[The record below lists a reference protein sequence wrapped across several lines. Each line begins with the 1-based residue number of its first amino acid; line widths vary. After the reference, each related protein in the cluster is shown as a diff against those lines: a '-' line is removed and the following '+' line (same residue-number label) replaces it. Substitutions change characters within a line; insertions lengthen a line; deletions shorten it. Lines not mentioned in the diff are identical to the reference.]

1 MLRFTVA
8 TLLAIAVSLP
18 TIAKE
23 INISGS
29 TSVARVMDVLA
40 EEYNKT
46 HPDDYVAVQ
55 GIGSSAGITM
65 VNKGVAEIG
74 MSSRYLTESE
84 KGEDLNVYP
93 IAYDG
98 LAVVVNRTNSVEN
111 LSQQQLFDIYKGK
124 IKNWKEVGGADQ
136 PIAVVTREASSGS
149 RYSFESL
156 LGLTKIVND
165 RLVSDISPNNLVV
178 NSNSMVKTIVNHNTR
193 AIGFIS
199 VGSVDRSIKA
209 IQLDGID
216 PTSTNISNHKYKLAR
231 PFLVLYKVDKI
242 SDAGKGFIAFLRS
255 EQGQKAIADYGY
267 TPVKK
272 TLISKNEKE
281 ST

>member
-124 IKNWKEVGGADQ
+124 IKNWKEVGGPDQ

-267 TPVKK
+267 TPVK
-272 TLISKNEKE
+272 NFNQ
-281 ST
+281 

>member
-8 TLLAIAVSLP
+8 TLLAMAIALP
-18 TIAKE
+18 SAMAKE
-23 INISGS
+23 VNISGS

-40 EEYNKT
+40 EKYNKT
-46 HPDDYVAVQ
+46 HPDDYIAVQ

-65 VNKGVAEIG
+65 VNKGVVKIG

-84 KGEDLNVYP
+84 KGEDLNVIP

-98 LAVVVNRTNSVEN
+98 LAIVVNRANSIAN
-111 LSQQQLFDIYKGK
+111 LSQQQVFDIYKGK
-124 IKNWKEVGGADQ
+124 IKNWKEVGGDDQ

-156 LGLTKIVND
+156 MGLTKIVND

-199 VGSVDRSIKA
+199 VGSVDRSVKA
-209 IQLDGID
+209 IQFEGIE
-216 PTSTNISNHKYKLAR
+216 PTTENIANHKYTLAR
-231 PFLVLYKVDKI
+231 PFLVLYKVDAL
-242 SDAGKGFIAFLRS
+242 DQAGKDFVAFLKS
-255 EQGQKAIADYGY
+255 EEGQQAVAEYGY

-272 TLISKNEKE
+272 FDQ
-281 ST
+281 

>member
-8 TLLAIAVSLP
+8 TLLAMAIALP
-18 TIAKE
+18 SAMAKE
-23 INISGS
+23 VNISGS

-40 EEYNKT
+40 EKYNKT
-46 HPDDYVAVQ
+46 HPDDYIAVQ

-65 VNKGVAEIG
+65 VNKGVVKIG

-84 KGEDLNVYP
+84 KGEDLNVIP

-98 LAVVVNRTNSVEN
+98 LAIVVNRANSISN
-111 LSQQQLFDIYKGK
+111 LSQQQVFDIYKGK
-124 IKNWKEVGGADQ
+124 IKNWKEVGGDDQ

-156 LGLTKIVND
+156 MGLTKIVND

-199 VGSVDRSIKA
+199 VGSVDRSVKA
-209 IQLDGID
+209 IQFEGIE
-216 PTSTNISNHKYKLAR
+216 PTSENIANHKYTLAR
-231 PFLVLYKVDKI
+231 PFLVLYKVDAL
-242 SDAGKGFIAFLRS
+242 DQAGKDFVAFLKS
-255 EQGQKAIADYGY
+255 EEGQQAVAEYGY

-272 TLISKNEKE
+272 FDQ
-281 ST
+281 

>member
-178 NSNSMVKTIVNHNTR
+178 NSNNMVKTIVNHNTR

-267 TPVKK
+267 TPVK
-272 TLISKNEKE
+272 NFNQ
-281 ST
+281 

>member
-8 TLLAIAVSLP
+8 TLLAMAIALP
-18 TIAKE
+18 SAMAKE
-23 INISGS
+23 VNISGS

-40 EEYNKT
+40 EKYNKM
-46 HPDDYVAVQ
+46 HPDNYIAVQ

-65 VNKGVAEIG
+65 VNKGVVTIG
-74 MSSRYLTESE
+74 MSSRYLTENE
-84 KGEDLNVYP
+84 KGEDLNVIP

-98 LAVVVNRTNSVEN
+98 LAIVVNRANSIDN
-111 LSQQQLFDIYKGK
+111 LSQQQLFDIYQGK
-124 IKNWKEVGGADQ
+124 VKNWKEVGGDDQ

-156 LGLTKIVND
+156 LGLTKIVNN

-199 VGSVDRSIKA
+199 VGSVDRSVKP
-209 IQLDGID
+209 IQFEGIE
-216 PTSTNISNHKYKLAR
+216 PSTENIANHKYTLAR
-231 PFLVLYKVDKI
+231 PFLVLYKVD
-242 SDAGKGFIAFLRS
+242 SLDQAGKDFVAFLKS
-255 EQGQKAIADYGY
+255 EEGQKAVEEYGY

-272 TLISKNEKE
+272 FDQ
-281 ST
+281 

>member
-1 MLRFTVA
+1 MFRFTVA
-8 TLLAIAVSLP
+8 TLLAMAIALP
-18 TIAKE
+18 SAMAKE
-23 INISGS
+23 VNISGS

-40 EEYNKT
+40 EKYNKT
-46 HPDDYVAVQ
+46 HPDDYIAVQ

-65 VNKGVAEIG
+65 VNKGVVKIG

-84 KGEDLNVYP
+84 KGEDLNVIP

-98 LAVVVNRTNSVEN
+98 LAIVVNRANSIAN
-111 LSQQQLFDIYKGK
+111 LSQQQVFDIYKGK
-124 IKNWKEVGGADQ
+124 IKNWKEVGGDDQ

-149 RYSFESL
+149 RYNFESL
-156 LGLTKIVND
+156 MGLTKIVND

-199 VGSVDRSIKA
+199 VGSVDRSVKA
-209 IQLDGID
+209 IQFEGIE
-216 PTSTNISNHKYKLAR
+216 PTSENIANHKYTLAR
-231 PFLVLYKVDKI
+231 PFLVLYKVDAL
-242 SDAGKGFIAFLRS
+242 DQAGKDFVAFLKS
-255 EQGQKAIADYGY
+255 EEGQQAVAEYGY

-272 TLISKNEKE
+272 FDQ
-281 ST
+281 

>member
-46 HPDDYVAVQ
+46 HPDDYVAVL

-267 TPVKK
+267 TPVK
-272 TLISKNEKE
+272 NFNQ
-281 ST
+281 

>member
-8 TLLAIAVSLP
+8 TLLAMAIALP
-18 TIAKE
+18 SAMAKE
-23 INISGS
+23 VNISGS

-40 EEYNKT
+40 EKYNKT
-46 HPDDYVAVQ
+46 HPDDYIAVQ

-65 VNKGVAEIG
+65 VNKGVVKIG

-84 KGEDLNVYP
+84 KGEDLNVIP

-98 LAVVVNRTNSVEN
+98 LAIVVNRANSIAN
-111 LSQQQLFDIYKGK
+111 LSQQQVFDIYKGK
-124 IKNWKEVGGADQ
+124 IKNWKEVGGDDQ

-149 RYSFESL
+149 RYNFESL
-156 LGLTKIVND
+156 MGLTKIVND

-199 VGSVDRSIKA
+199 VGSVDRSVKA
-209 IQLDGID
+209 IQFEGIE
-216 PTSTNISNHKYKLAR
+216 PTSENIANHKYTLAR
-231 PFLVLYKVDKI
+231 PFLVLYKVDAL
-242 SDAGKGFIAFLRS
+242 DQAGKDFVAFLKS
-255 EQGQKAIADYGY
+255 EEGQQAVAEYGY

-272 TLISKNEKE
+272 FDQ
-281 ST
+281 

>member
-8 TLLAIAVSLP
+8 TLLAMAIALP
-18 TIAKE
+18 SAMAKE
-23 INISGS
+23 VNISGS

-40 EEYNKT
+40 EKYNKM
-46 HPDDYVAVQ
+46 HPDDYIAVQ

-65 VNKGVAEIG
+65 VNKGVVKIG
-74 MSSRYLTESE
+74 MSSRYLTENE
-84 KGEDLNVYP
+84 KGEDLNVIP

-98 LAVVVNRTNSVEN
+98 LAIVVNRANSVDN
-111 LSQQQLFDIYKGK
+111 LSQQQLFDIYQGK
-124 IKNWKEVGGADQ
+124 VKNWKEVGGDDQ

-156 LGLTKIVND
+156 LGLTKIVNN

-199 VGSVDRSIKA
+199 VGSVDRSVKP
-209 IQLDGID
+209 IQFEGIE
-216 PTSTNISNHKYKLAR
+216 PITENIANHKYTLAR
-231 PFLVLYKVDKI
+231 PFLILYKVDALDKT
-242 SDAGKGFIAFLRS
+242 GKDFVAFLKS
-255 EQGQKAIADYGY
+255 EEGQKTVAEYGY
-267 TPVKK
+267 TPVK
-272 TLISKNEKE
+272 IFDQ
-281 ST
+281 